1 VTIGGNAQTALNF
14 LRTGQLGKFFRTEAP
29 LTTAV
34 PISYTLLSLVDNSI
48 AKVSKTAEYNMVENA
63 PISEGLDFFKNQGN
77 WESAF
82 PFQVIKGEWLTNRAN
97 IWKAMEKNNF
107 IVDPNNQQIWMG
119 KRITFSSDTTSF
131 PFNFNLENK
140 DPNVLWD
147 HPNVAWALVFEDN
160 EVNWPQTK

>member
-1 VTIGGNAQTALNF
+1 MTIGGNAQTALNF